1 MKYREKI
8 LEIISNNNFDNKQDA
23 LSEWLETIPLLE
35 QTDILR
41 EIEGMLKEIAD
52 EKGINLEGIINLE
65 DFNSLVDEIEEA
77 VLEEKLYEA
86 KLSMAEDDEEI
97 ERIEREHFRVVVRKY
112 LMDRIINEEEDADDL
127 LAVTKKIIL
136 VEKENGRY
144 DPENWSRIL
153 HLIDSPS

>member
-8 LEIISNNNFDNKQDA
+8 LEIISNNNFHNSQDA

-77 VLEEKLYEA
+77 VLEENLYEA

-127 LAVTKKIIL
+127 LEVVKEIIV
-136 VEKENGRY
+136 VEKESGRF

-153 HLIDSPS
+153 HIIDSPS

>member
-8 LEIISNNNFDNKQDA
+8 LEIISNNNFDNNQDA

-65 DFNSLVDEIEEA
+65 DFNSLVDEIEEE

-127 LAVTKKIIL
+127 LEVVKEIIL
-136 VEKENGRY
+136 VEKESGRF

-153 HLIDSPS
+153 HIIDSPS

>member
-8 LEIISNNNFDNKQDA
+8 LEIISNNNFHNSQDA

-77 VLEEKLYEA
+77 VLE
-86 KLSMAEDDEEI
+86 
-97 ERIEREHFRVVVRKY
+97 
-112 LMDRIINEEEDADDL
+112 
-127 LAVTKKIIL
+127 
-136 VEKENGRY
+136 
-144 DPENWSRIL
+144 
-153 HLIDSPS
+153 

>member
-8 LEIISNNNFDNKQDA
+8 LEIISNNNFHNSQDA

-127 LAVTKKIIL
+127 LEVVKEIIV
-136 VEKENGRY
+136 VEKESGRF

-153 HLIDSPS
+153 HIIDSPS